1 MYHIRRMFA
10 RHIEENL
17 VKYILMISVFATGIL
32 LGFLF
37 SQSISEDLSEVI
49 RQEIGTLITG
59 FSNGDFDKLQILQT
73 SFIKN
78 LRIILFIFIGGF
90 SAFLLPL
97 AFSSLL
103 SYGFSI
109 GFTISYLSIGFG
121 GQGLAIA
128 VVSIILAFI
137 INIPTYISLSVVAF
151 NNCRNKKYRD
161 GNFAAYILVFVFLS
175 LISLISVVADAFVI
189 PIIITLICS

>member
-1 MYHIRRMFA
+1 MYHIRRMFT

-17 VKYILMISVFATGIL
+17 IKYIMMISVFAAGIL
-32 LGFLF
+32 SGFFF
-37 SQSISEDLSEVI
+37 SQNISDSLSQVI
-49 RQEIGTLITG
+49 RQEIGTLINE
-59 FSNGDFDKLQILQT
+59 FSNGYFDKFQILQT

-78 LRIILFIFIGGF
+78 LRIFLFIFIGGF

-97 AFSSLL
+97 TFSALL

-109 GFTISYLSIGFG
+109 GFTISYLAVGFG

-128 VVSIILAFI
+128 VVSVMLGFV
-137 INIPTYISLSVVAF
+137 INIPAYISLSVVAF
-151 NNCRNKKYRD
+151 NNCRNKKYRE
-161 GNFAAYILVFVFLS
+161 GNFAAYILVFAILF
-175 LISLISVVADAFVI
+175 LISLISVVADAFII